1 MLTMDMTGYA
11 REVIGELDRT
21 LAAISPQDAEHL
33 VDQIIRAK
41 RIFLAGAGRSGLAVR
56 AFAMRLMHMGF
67 GAHVVGETVTPGIKA
82 DDLLVIGSGSGA
94 TASLVAM
101 AEKAKK
107 IGASVALVTIF
118 PGSPIG
124 QLADAVVRIPAPT
137 PKADGEEQFA
147 SVQPMG
153 SLFEQSLLIFFD
165 IIVMRLMEKTGLD
178 SGTMFERHANLE

>member
-1 MLTMDMTGYA
+1 MDTREYA

-33 VDQIIRAK
+33 VDRIISAK
-41 RIFLAGAGRSGLAVR
+41 RIFLTGAGRSGLAVR

-67 GAHVVGETVTPGIKA
+67 GAYVVGETITPGIKA

-94 TASLVAM
+94 TASLVAT

-118 PGSPIG
+118 PESRIG
-124 QLADAVVRIPAPT
+124 ELADSVVKIPAPT
-137 PKADGEEQFA
+137 PKADGEAQFA

-165 IIVMRLMEKTGLD
+165 IIVMRLMAKKALDEK
-178 SGTMFERHANLE
+178 TMFERHANLE

>member
-1 MLTMDMTGYA
+1 MNIREYA
-11 REVIGELDRT
+11 REVIAELDRT
-21 LAAISPQDAEHL
+21 LGAIAPQDAEHL
-33 VDQIIRAK
+33 VDRILCAK
-41 RIFLAGAGRSGLAVR
+41 TIFLAGAGRSGLAVR

-67 GAHVVGETVTPGIKA
+67 GAYVVGEMVTPGMKA

-118 PGSPIG
+118 PDSRIG
-124 QLADAVVRIPAPT
+124 QLADSVVKIPAPT
-137 PKADGEEQFA
+137 PKGEGAPQFA

-165 IIVMRLMEKTGLD
+165 IVVMRLMEKTGLD
-178 SGTMFERHANLE
+178 SSRMFERHANLE

>member
-1 MLTMDMTGYA
+1 MNIREYA
-11 REVIGELDRT
+11 REVIAELDRT
-21 LAAISPQDAEHL
+21 LGAIAPQDAEHL
-33 VDQIIRAK
+33 VDRILCAK
-41 RIFLAGAGRSGLAVR
+41 TIFLAGAGRSGLAVR

-67 GAHVVGETVTPGIKA
+67 GAYVVGETVTPGMKA

-118 PGSPIG
+118 PDSRIG
-124 QLADAVVRIPAPT
+124 QLADSVVKIPAPT
-137 PKADGEEQFA
+137 PKGEGAPQFA

-165 IIVMRLMEKTGLD
+165 IIVMRLMEKKGLD
-178 SGTMFERHANLE
+178 SKTMFERHANLE

>member
-1 MLTMDMTGYA
+1 MDMREYA
-11 REVIGELDRT
+11 REVISELDRT
-21 LAAISPQDAEHL
+21 LSAISPQDAEQL
-33 VDQIIRAK
+33 VDRILSAK
-41 RIFLAGAGRSGLAVR
+41 QIFLAGAGRSGLAVR

-67 GAHVVGETVTPGIKA
+67 GAYVVGETVTPGMKA

-94 TASLVAM
+94 TSSLVAM
-101 AEKAKK
+101 AEKAKI

-118 PGSPIG
+118 PDSRIG
-124 QLADAVVRIPAPT
+124 QLADAVVKIPAPT
-137 PKADGEEQFA
+137 PKGEGAPQFA

-178 SGTMFERHANLE
+178 SSKMFERHANLE

>member
-1 MLTMDMTGYA
+1 MDIREYA
-11 REVIGELDRT
+11 REVIVELDRT
-21 LAAISPQDAEHL
+21 LSAISPQDAEHL
-33 VDQIIRAK
+33 VDRILCAK
-41 RIFLAGAGRSGLAVR
+41 TIFLAGAGRSGLAVR

-67 GAHVVGETVTPGIKA
+67 GAYVVGEMVTPGMKA

-118 PGSPIG
+118 PDSRIG
-124 QLADAVVRIPAPT
+124 QLADAVVKIPAPT
-137 PKADGEEQFA
+137 PKGEGAPQFA

-165 IIVMRLMEKTGLD
+165 IIVMRLMEKKGLD
-178 SGTMFERHANLE
+178 SKTMFERHANLE